1 MGFKIKIK
9 EIIIEIEYILIIAFL
24 VSSISREAMNYLDKY
39 YVCLL
44 FAMYHELSHILVAT
58 LLNRKLRKVFISIS
72 GMTAYFKYEY
82 IIKTRTYYIKD
93 LFILLAGPMSNLIV
107 AYLFKDIKFVY
118 EINIFLAI
126 LNLLP
131 IYPLD
136 GYNIVKSILY
146 VSFIKNKKI
155 IDKITSLISIFCLSV
170 LSVIFVLILYR
181 FNNFSS
187 IIFLI
192 YILALNIRKYWQI
205 P

>member
-1 MGFKIKIK
+1 MGFKIKLK

-58 LLNRKLRKVFISIS
+58 LLNRKLRKVFISVS

-82 IIKTRTYYIKD
+82 GLKTKLYYIKD
-93 LFILLAGPMSNLIV
+93 LFIFLAGPMSNLIV
-107 AYLFKDIKFVY
+107 AYIFKDIKFVH
-118 EINIFLAI
+118 EINTFLAV

-146 VSFIKNKKI
+146 VLFINNKKI
-155 IDKITSLISIFCLSV
+155 IGKITSIISIICLSV
-170 LSVIFVLILYR
+170 LSIICILIFYT
-181 FNNFSS
+181 FNNISS

-192 YILALNIRKYWQI
+192 YALVINIRKY
-205 P
+205 